1 MKMGRIE
8 VLEEKIRGLEARL
21 LKNEK
26 IRRVLMDRVENSV
39 NSSGSAY
46 TLFESNI
53 TLQEKVAQRT
63 EALQRVNKDLQIE
76 IQNRKRV
83 EKEKEKL
90 IVELQQALAEV
101 KVLSGMLPICSF
113 CKNIRNDE
121 GYWQE
126 IEAYLREHSTAE
138 FSHSVCKDCM
148 KKYYPEIYQEL
159 KREGNKS

>member
-1 MKMGRIE
+1 MMGRTE
-8 VLEEKIRGLEARL
+8 ALEERIQALEAKL

-26 IRRVLMDRVENSV
+26 IRKVLMDRVENSV

-53 TLQEKVAQRT
+53 TLQENVARRT
-63 EALQRVNKDLQIE
+63 EELQRANRDLQIE

-90 IVELQQALAEV
+90 IVELQEALSEV
-101 KVLSGMLPICSF
+101 KVLSGLLPICSF

-126 IEAYLREHSTAE
+126 IETYLQEHSSAK
-138 FSHSVCKDCM
+138 FSHSICKDCM
-148 KKYYPEIYQEL
+148 KKYYPEIYQDL
-159 KREGNKS
+159 KNKGEKD

>member
-1 MKMGRIE
+1 ME
-8 VLEEKIRGLEARL
+8 ALEEKVRALENQL
-21 LKNEK
+21 TKNEK
-26 IRRVLMDRVENSV
+26 IRKVLMDRVENSV

-53 TLQEKVAQRT
+53 TLQEKVAHRT
-63 EALQRVNKDLQIE
+63 EELQKANRDLQIE
-76 IQNRKRV
+76 IQNREKV

-90 IVELQQALAEV
+90 IVELQQALDEV

-126 IEAYLREHSTAE
+126 IETYIQDHSSAE
-138 FSHSVCKDCM
+138 FSHSICQDCL
-148 KKYYPEIYQEL
+148 KKYYPDIYQDVKG
-159 KREGNKS
+159 KRGSTEDD